1 MTILQDNLTQTL
13 SELDPQVYNLLD
25 LEHKRQTRKII
36 LIPSESICPDPV
48 RAALASD
55 FTNIYAEGYPRKK
68 FMALD
73 SEEEILDYGKQMGLY
88 RRYQNRR
95 YYKGCEY
102 ADFVEALACRRA
114 EEIFST
120 SQVPADLIFANVQ
133 SLSGAAAN
141 NAVYQ
146 ALLTPGDRVMGMDL
160 THGGHLTHGS
170 PYNRSG
176 KTYHFLP
183 YTVNPKTQRL
193 DYDEIAQLVK
203 SYHPKMIVAGY
214 SSYPWSVDWK
224 KFREIADE
232 VGAYLFAD
240 ISHPAGL
247 VVAGYFPS
255 PVGYADVITFTTHKT
270 LCGPRGAVVLS
281 TNPKIAQ
288 AVDNAVFPGE
298 QGGPHLN
305 NMAAKAVCFH
315 LAKTPQ
321 FKALMK
327 QIVDNAKALAEGLK
341 KRGLKLVGEGTDT
354 HMMLVDLK
362 PIHPKADFP
371 LRGET
376 ASRIL
381 DLCGLVVNKN
391 TIPGD
396 TSAADA
402 SGIRLGTTWASQR
415 GMREADMDIIAQ
427 GVYQILTN
435 ITSFAYD
442 GSKGKVARGKVEF
455 EAYRE
460 TCRNIENLLKK
471 IEKNDTAFNEDYPHY
486 YSASAKTSGQAT
498 SDLTIKGLRAGLFLQ
513 EVTTAN
519 IQDLSTN
526 QYSAIILGRDGEVMA
541 ETLITRISPREYQ
554 LKLKSEKSFVVK
566 EWLRA
571 LSDGYVKFD
580 SQDILAKI
588 QGPVEIYETTGQAVA
603 GAVPEAGQN
612 LYAMEKPYFIGKNR
626 LNSELFPQAEFKPFV
641 FTQPQAQM
649 QNSCLYAEHKAL
661 GARFTEFAGWN
672 MPIWYTSI
680 KDEHLAV
687 RERCGL
693 FDVSHMGI
701 LEFKGEYASR
711 FLDLMT
717 TNYVHKIA
725 EGESQ
730 YSYMLGPDGRI
741 LDDIMLYCVKKDNY
755 YFMVVNAANQDKI
768 RAWVNGVNQGLYSPE
783 QEHPEMKLEGK
794 VEIRDLKSP
803 DSGAEQMV
811 DIALQGPASLQV
823 ILKLIADPLAKL
835 KAQKLNRA
843 EFMRVELAEMPLY
856 LSRTGYTGEE
866 IGFELYLHPKYASA
880 IWQKLMEA
888 GKEFGIA
895 PAGLG
900 SRDSTR
906 CEFGLPLYGH
916 ELEGEMGISALG
928 AGYAQFV
935 CFHKPFFVG
944 RQALLSR
951 EKSRNMEIVRFKTV
965 NRGAR
970 VLRPGAIAVNSRG
983 AFLGKV
989 TSCVVVGDGYQVG
1002 LAYVKKNSAY
1012 PGGDME
1018 IFTPTSANDFSEKD
1032 KNQLQVGDK
1041 VLLSEKVTVLPR
1053 FGLLKED
1060 AKN

>member
-1 MTILQDNLTQTL
+1 MTTLQENFIKNL
-13 SELDPQVYNLLD
+13 SELDLQVYDLLD
-25 LEHKRQTRKII
+25 FEHKRQIRKII
-36 LIPSESICPDPV
+36 LIPSESVCPEPV
-48 RAALASD
+48 KAALASD

-68 FMALD
+68 FMALK
-73 SEEEILDYGKQMGLY
+73 SEEEILDYGKQIGLY

-102 ADFVEALACRRA
+102 ADFVESLACRRVA
-114 EEIFST
+114 EIFAT
-120 SQVPADLIFANVQ
+120 PQVPSELIFANVQ
-133 SLSGAAAN
+133 ALSGAAAN

-146 ALLTPGDRVMGMDL
+146 SLLTPGDRVMGMDL

-183 YTVNPKTQRL
+183 YTVNAKTQRL
-193 DYDEIAQLVK
+193 DYDEIAELVRN
-203 SYHPKMIVAGY
+203 YRPRMIVAGY

-247 VVAGYFPS
+247 VTAGYFPS

-281 TNPKIAQ
+281 TDPKIAQ
-288 AVDNAVFPGE
+288 AIDNAVFPGE

-321 FKALMK
+321 FKNLMK
-327 QIVDNAKALAEGLK
+327 QVVDNAKALAEGLK

-362 PIHPKADFP
+362 PLHPKAGFP
-371 LRGET
+371 LRGEP

-402 SGIRLGTTWASQR
+402 SGIRLGTTWVSQR
-415 GMREADMDIIAQ
+415 GMKEADMEVIAQ
-427 GVYQILTN
+427 AVYRVLTS
-435 ITSFAYD
+435 TTPFAYE
-442 GSKGKVARGKVEF
+442 GGNGKVARGKVDF

-460 TCRNIENLLKK
+460 TCREVENLLRKT
-471 IEKNDTAFNEDYPHY
+471 ENNDNLFSENYPHY
-486 YSASAKTSGQAT
+486 YSAKPGETAQAT
-498 SDLTIKGLRAGLFLQ
+498 GELTVKGLRAGFFLQ

-519 IQDLSTN
+519 LFDSTKN
-526 QYSAIILGRDGEVMA
+526 QYPALILGLDGEVMA
-541 ETLITRISPREYQ
+541 ETLISRISPREYQ
-554 LKLKSEKSFVVK
+554 LKLKADRLFAVK

-580 SQDILAKI
+580 SEDILSKI
-588 QGPVEIYETTGQAVA
+588 QGPVEIYETTAQAA
-603 GAVPEAGQN
+603 SGSIPERTAAV
-612 LYAMEKPYFIGKNR
+612 YAAEKPYFIGKNR
-626 LNSELFPQAEFKPFV
+626 LSPELFPKAEFKPFN
-641 FTQPQAQM
+641 FTQPENEL
-649 QNSCLYAEHKAL
+649 QNSCLYEAHKAL
-661 GARFTEFAGWN
+661 GARFTPFAGWN

-680 KDEHLAV
+680 KEEHLAV

-693 FDVSHMGI
+693 YDVSHMGI
-701 LEFKGEYASR
+701 LEFKGEYAGR
-711 FLDLMT
+711 FLDLLT

-725 EGESQ
+725 DGESQ
-730 YSYMLGPDGRI
+730 YSYMLGPNGHI
-741 LDDIMLYCVKKDNY
+741 LDDIMLYCLKKDTH

-768 RAWVNGVNQGLYSPE
+768 RAWVNGINQGLYSLDE
-783 QEHPEMKLEGK
+783 EHPEMKLEGN

-803 DSGAEQMV
+803 EAGDAQMV
-811 DIALQGPASLQV
+811 DIAIQGPASLAV
-823 ILKLIADPLAKL
+823 ILKLISDPLMQK

-843 EFMRVELAEMPLY
+843 EFLKVELAGMPLY

-888 GKEFGIA
+888 GKDLGIA

-944 RQALLSR
+944 RKALLGY
-951 EKSRNMEIVRFKTV
+951 EKNRTQEIIRFKTV
-965 NRGAR
+965 SRGAR
-970 VLRPGAIAVNSRG
+970 VLRPGALAVNYRG
-983 AFLGKV
+983 VYLGKV
-989 TSCVVVGDGYQVG
+989 TSCVVTGDGYQVG

-1012 PGGDME
+1012 PGSEVE
-1018 IFTPTSANDFSEKD
+1018 IFTPTSGTEFSEKD
-1032 KNQLQVGDK
+1032 KNQLQTGDK
-1041 VLLSEKVTVLPR
+1041 VLLSEKAAVLPR
-1053 FGLLKED
+1053 FGLLKEED
-1060 AKN
+1060 KK